1 MQEQTPGLPEVW
13 AQAAG
18 LCPVIPRVGLFIC
31 RVMEASAPSAD
42 GGQGDS
48 RALTGA
54 ELPPRQGSSGSPG
67 MACPLQTKASG
78 PLRGQL
84 WASSSGWNSP
94 SHAQGRV
101 SSLPCKWRVSHP
113 SVPSL
118 SPHDRGVHHHTFCY
132 QQFLIAAE
140 PSTIQ
145 TYTTYDSYLVVR
157 HSNRNTILASTRGL
171 RTFFH

>member
-48 RALTGA
+48 RALAGA

-101 SSLPCKWRVSHP
+101 SSLPCKWRVSPPVCAITVSPRPRSAP
-113 SVPSL
+113 SHVLLPAISD
-118 SPHDRGVHHHTFCY
+118 SCGAVHYPNVYNLRLIPCCQTF
-132 QQFLIAAE
+132 
-140 PSTIQ
+140 
-145 TYTTYDSYLVVR
+145 
-157 HSNRNTILASTRGL
+157 
-171 RTFFH
+171 